1 MEGKRAGVSSYS
13 LAADTGLWW
22 GVCMFSP
29 SSLQRHSLMEA
40 AISGSGK
47 THFRAG
53 LITTIACFHDFTVGF
68 LNTLYNV
75 IDILV
80 INVFN

>member
-1 MEGKRAGVSSYS
+1 
-13 LAADTGLWW
+13 
-22 GVCMFSP
+22 
-29 SSLQRHSLMEA
+29 MEA
-40 AISGSGK
+40 AVSGSGK
-47 THFRAG
+47 THFGAG